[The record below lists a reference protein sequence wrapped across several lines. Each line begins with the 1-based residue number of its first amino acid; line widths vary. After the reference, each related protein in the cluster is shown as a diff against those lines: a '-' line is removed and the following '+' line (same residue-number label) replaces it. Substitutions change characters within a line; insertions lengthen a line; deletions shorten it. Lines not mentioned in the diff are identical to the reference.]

1 MPVPEPERGAVAVGK
16 RVVVTGLGVICP
28 LGLGL
33 SEMWEGLVS
42 GRSGVGPITHFDHTP
57 FRTHFAAEVKNFDPL
72 AYVDRKQ
79 ARHMDRF
86 AQFAV
91 ASALQA
97 VEMARLKI
105 DDANRHD
112 IGVIIGSGIGGLTTL
127 LEQHVVLLEKGN
139 ERVSPFL
146 APMMIADIAAGEVS
160 ILLGARGPNFCTTS
174 SCASGADA
182 IGVAYET
189 IRRGDARAMLAG
201 GSEATIN
208 PLALAAFSAARAL
221 STRNDDPQGASRPFD
236 ATRDGMV
243 MGEGSAILV
252 LEDLESAL
260 RREAPIVGELLAC
273 ARTADAY
280 HVTQP
285 APACE
290 GGARAMAAALKKA
303 GLGPQDIDYVNA
315 HGTSTPI
322 NDKHE
327 TAAIKTVFGEY
338 ARKVP
343 ISSTKSM
350 TGHLLGA
357 AGAVEAAICLLVI
370 ERGVIPPTINLTHPD
385 PECDLDYV
393 PNRARTAT
401 VTTAMSNA
409 FGFGGHNSVLIFR
422 RYER

>member
-1 MPVPEPERGAVAVGK
+1 VAPGS
-16 RVVVTGLGVICP
+16 RVVVTGMGAVCP
-28 LGLGL
+28 LGLSL
-33 SEMWEGLVS
+33 SETWEGLIS
-42 GRSGVGPITHFDHTP
+42 GRSGVGPITHFDPSP
-57 FRTHFAAEVKNFDPL
+57 FRTHFAAEVKDFDPL
-72 AYVDRKQ
+72 AYMDRKQ

-86 AQFAV
+86 SQFAV
-91 ASALQA
+91 AAALQA
-97 VEMARLKI
+97 VGMARLKI

-127 LEQHVVLLEKGN
+127 LEQHHVLLEKGA

-189 IRRGDARAMLAG
+189 VRRGDARAMLAG
-201 GSEATIN
+201 ASEATIN
-208 PLALAAFSAARAL
+208 TLAFAAFNAARAL

-236 ATRDGMV
+236 ALRDGMV
-243 MGEGSAILV
+243 MGEGSTVLV
-252 LEDLESAL
+252 LEDLESAQ
-260 RREAPIVGELLAC
+260 RREAPILGELLAYTG
-273 ARTADAY
+273 TADAY

-290 GGARAMAAALKKA
+290 GGARAMALALKKG
-303 GLGPQDIDYVNA
+303 GLTPEDIDYINA

-322 NDKHE
+322 NDRLE
-327 TAAIKTVFGEY
+327 TAAIKTVFGQY
-338 ARKVP
+338 AYKVS

-350 TGHLLGA
+350 MGHLLGA

-370 ERGVIPPTINLTHPD
+370 ERGVIPPTINLHHPD

-393 PNRARTAT
+393 PNQARKAA
-401 VTTAMSNA
+401 VRTAMSNA

-422 RYER
+422 RHER